1 MRQMKNSI
9 LSLALLA
16 VTASCSNVSLEVPLQ
31 NGAANFYDI
40 EYVASNPA
48 TDSVPLR
55 SPSEFY
61 NPILPGWNSD
71 PSVCR
76 VDFDYYL
83 VTSTFAYYP
92 GVAIFHSN
100 DLLNWEPLG
109 YVINDSSSLQMK
121 GQRISEGIYAPS
133 IRYNPTNKTFYVIT
147 TDVAGMGNF
156 FVKSTSPQ
164 GPWSK
169 PILLPD
175 VHGIDPSFFF
185 DADGRAYIVN
195 NDDAPDNA
203 PEYSGHRTIRARQFD
218 TQSDKIVGP
227 EVILVDKG
235 VSPADKP
242 IWIEGPHIY
251 KIGDTYYLMAAEGGT
266 GDNHSEVLFKAQ
278 NPLGPYTPTARN
290 PILTQRDLPSDRLY
304 PVTCAGHADLVQ
316 TPDGD
321 WYAFFLGCRPNK
333 DGFENM
339 GRETFLLPVRFD
351 NDSTPFI
358 TNPSEQIPLVSEV
371 KGAALKPNNDLN
383 HLRILS
389 SDHRLPD
396 LTLRSSLD
404 YVRNTADLAASDK
417 GTDYVHLVKNTSKT
431 TDFGVP
437 SFAGYRLF
445 QHRFSF
451 KATMKFLP
459 ADSTECAGLIL
470 IKDESRQYQL
480 CKTINATGVQVLQV
494 RRTAPSC
501 LAGEVLAEVECQDDE
516 TVLSIDS
523 PDGLS
528 FNFSYDGK
536 NLIEGVDASYL
547 STSKCGGFTGTTI
560 GFFYNAF

>member
-1 MRQMKNSI
+1 MKNFV

-16 VTASCSNVSLEVPLQ
+16 ATASCSNVNREVPLQ
-31 NGAANFYDI
+31 DGAANFYDI

-48 TDSVPLR
+48 TDSVPLS

-76 VDFDYYL
+76 VDSDYYL

-100 DLLNWEPLG
+100 DLLNWTSLG
-109 YVINDSSSLQMK
+109 YVVNDTSSLQFK

-133 IRYNPTNKTFYVIT
+133 IRYNPQNKTFYVIT
-147 TDVAGMGNF
+147 TDVAGVGNF
-156 FVKSTSPQ
+156 FVKATNPA

-169 PILLPD
+169 PIPLPD

-185 DADGRAYIVN
+185 DTDGRAYIVN

-203 PEYSGHRTIRARQFD
+203 PEYSGHRTIRAREFD
-218 TQSDKIVGP
+218 TSTDKIVGP
-227 EVILVDKG
+227 EVILVNKG
-235 VSPADKP
+235 VSPADNP

-251 KIGDTYYLMAAEGGT
+251 KIGSTYYLMAAEGGT
-266 GDNHSEVLFKAQ
+266 GDAHSEVLFKAQ
-278 NPLGPYTPTARN
+278 NPLGPYTPTSRN
-290 PILTQRDLPSDRLY
+290 PILTQRDLPSSRPN

-321 WYAFFLGCRPNK
+321 WYAFFLGCRPNSA
-333 DGFENM
+333 GFENM
-339 GRETFLLPVRFD
+339 GRETFLLPVHFD

-358 TNPSEQIPLVSEV
+358 TNPGERIPLVSEV
-371 KGAALKPNNDLN
+371 KGASLDPKNNLN
-383 HLRILS
+383 NVRILS
-389 SDHRLPD
+389 ADHRLPD
-396 LTLRSSLD
+396 LTLRSSIDYIRSTSTSASDNQGVD
-404 YVRNTADLAASDK
+404 YVL
-417 GTDYVHLVKNTSKT
+417 LVKNTSKT

-437 SFAGYRLF
+437 SFAGYRLM

-451 KATMKFLP
+451 QSTMRFLP
-459 ADSTECAGLIL
+459 SDTTEFAGLIL

-480 CKTINATGVQVLQV
+480 CRTCNADRAQVVQV
-494 RRTAPSC
+494 RRVSPSC
-501 LAGEVLAEVECQDDE
+501 LNGEVLAEAECQGDE
-516 TVLSIDS
+516 CILSIES

-528 FNFSYDGK
+528 FSFSCDGK
-536 NLIEGVDASYL
+536 NLIDGVDASYL
-547 STSKCGGFTGTTI
+547 STRNCGGFTGTTI